1 MSIDD
6 DYFDVSAFV
15 EGTDV
20 EKTFDRFAEHTK
32 NAELENELLREK
44 CRQLSITIKN
54 MMKIQQSS
62 DDLVEATPKV
72 VRIPK
77 FADTMNEFARV
88 DKIDDE
94 ARMVQVSNM
103 NMPYQGTLGLDW
115 FKFDEVEFVKGV

>member
-15 EGTDV
+15 AGTDV
-20 EKTFDRFAEHTK
+20 EKSFDRFAEHNK
-32 NAELENELLREK
+32 NVELENELLREK

-62 DDLVEATPKV
+62 DVDDKDNRKV
-72 VRIPK
+72 VRIPIY
-77 FADTMNEFARV
+77 AGTENEFARV

-94 ARMVQVSNM
+94 AQMVQVSNM
-103 NMPYQGTLGLDW
+103 NMPYQGTL
-115 FKFDEVEFVKGV
+115 